1 VPRLDRVDHAQLHA
15 TFHEAFADYAVDMS
29 SLSEAL
35 LEVRFTKN
43 AVDWQASV
51 GAFEGDRMVG
61 FTMIAID
68 DWQGR
73 RAAFDAATGIVP
85 DFRGR
90 GLARE
95 MFEWALPGLRK
106 KGVEQFVLEVLA
118 ENEPAIRAYEKTG
131 FAIRRRLA
139 CFGLPLAEARQRGA
153 AAGSFEIRA
162 VDREALSGLETWV
175 DWHPSW
181 ENSFGAI
188 ARIPE
193 PLVALGAFDGEELAG
208 GIGYSPS
215 MNWIM
220 TLVVRPSRR
229 RQGLGSALVQALVN
243 ALPEDLELLKL
254 LNVDAADQGMQAFL
268 EAYGFHHLVDQFE
281 MDRAV

>member
-1 VPRLDRVDHAQLHA
+1 VPRLDRVDRAQLHA
-15 TFHEAFADYAVDMS
+15 TFQEAFADYAVDMS
-29 SLSEAL
+29 SLNESL
-35 LEVRFTKN
+35 LEIRFTKN

-51 GAFEGDRMVG
+51 GAFDGDRMVG

-95 MFEWALPGLRK
+95 MFDWALPGLRE
-106 KGVEQFVLEVLA
+106 KGVERFVLEVMA

-131 FAIRRRLA
+131 FAIRRRLS
-139 CFGLPLAEARQRGA
+139 CLGLNLA
-153 AAGSFEIRA
+153 AARRRVSAPGRLEIRT
-162 VDREALSGLETWV
+162 VDRKVLLDLEEWV
-175 DWHPSW
+175 DWQPSW
-181 ENSFGAI
+181 ENSFAAL

-193 PLVALGAFDGEELAG
+193 QLVALGAFVGQELVG

-229 RQGLGSALVQALVN
+229 RQGIGSALLQGLVA
-243 ALPEDLELLKL
+243 ALPEEQELVKL
-254 LNVDAADQGMQAFL
+254 LNVDSEDLGMRAFL
-268 EAYGFHHLVDQFE
+268 EARGFHHLVDQFE